1 MSIFGKFW
9 NGTLTVGSNDLTAYV
24 QSIKLTLGKEVFDLT
39 VMGNAAKVRSAIGL
53 EEASLAVSFIEDLA
67 ASKVYASNKAM
78 YDSGTGTAITFKLD
92 SGAKAETN
100 PSFEFNAILDGGK
113 LPIGGQHGQLL
124 KTDVTYISTGTITVD
139 VTP

>member
-1 MSIFGKFW
+1 LAIFGKFW
-9 NGTLTVGSNDLTAYV
+9 NGALTVNGQDLSDHV
-24 QSIKLTLGKEVFDLT
+24 QSAKITIGKEVFDLT
-39 VMGNAAKVRSAIGL
+39 VMSNAAKVRSAIGL
-53 EEASLAVSFIEDLA
+53 EEASLAVSFLEDME
-67 ASKVYASNKAM
+67 SNKVYACNKAM
-78 YDSGTGTAITFKLD
+78 YDAGTGTAVTFKLD
-92 SGAKAETN
+92 SGAKSETN